1 MYVWVNQNNF
11 KPKQYDVGNELYE
24 LKHTST
30 TATKPNMMG
39 SSKQMEEPGS
49 TSVSEVS
56 THSFC
61 WEVDLE
67 SPAQEAPDDN
77 SLSTIGKKIIPT
89 PILTILMLKL
99 CLKMISF
106 HVYV

>member
-1 MYVWVNQNNF
+1 
-11 KPKQYDVGNELYE
+11 
-24 LKHTST
+24 
-30 TATKPNMMG
+30 MMG

-67 SPAQEAPDDN
+67 SPAQEAPDYN